1 MKKSSANGQQ
11 LEIILLSFLT
21 SIGEETS
28 LETDLEDSDILAK
41 HEELAD
47 AAVDNERDS
56 TTDDSIEENL
66 KQDGMND
73 YQLIKY

>member
-47 AAVDNERDS
+47 AAVDNERDR
-56 TTDDSIEENL
+56 DDSIEENL

>member
-1 MKKSSANGQQ
+1 M
-11 LEIILLSFLT
+11 LSFLT

-47 AAVDNERDS
+47 AAVDNERDR
-56 TTDDSIEENL
+56 DDSIEENL

-73 YQLIKY
+73 Y

>member
-1 MKKSSANGQQ
+1 M
-11 LEIILLSFLT
+11 LSFLT
-21 SIGEETS
+21 STGEETS

-47 AAVDNERDS
+47 AAVDNERDR
-56 TTDDSIEENL
+56 DDSIEENL

-73 YQLIKY
+73 Y

>member
-1 MKKSSANGQQ
+1 M
-11 LEIILLSFLT
+11 LSFLI

-41 HEELAD
+41 HEELSD
-47 AAVDNERDS
+47 AAVDNERDR
-56 TTDDSIEENL
+56 DDSIEENL

-73 YQLIKY
+73 Y

>member
-1 MKKSSANGQQ
+1 M
-11 LEIILLSFLT
+11 LSFLT

-47 AAVDNERDS
+47 AAVDNERDR
-56 TTDDSIEENL
+56 DDTIEENL

-73 YQLIKY
+73 Y